1 MYNKD
6 FYYKDSSM
14 LGVIA
19 PRGVGKTLLLTA
31 IAHEEL
37 VEATNFGYPDFKI
50 YHNGF
55 LNPKWK
61 GWKEFGNDRLV
72 EFGLEEIIETVD
84 TEHSTMENGLVL
96 IDEIAS
102 IQDNRYGAMGYG
114 NVLFSHWVIMIRK
127 IGLSILWAGQ
137 NEEVDRR
144 LKLQCDVVGYPVVA
158 RKRRG
163 KEVGVTWVYQNGTYS
178 FEGNRRRFFYP
189 NLDKLWNAYDTSR
202 IIKSRNISKTD
213 INLMESNRIEEKIYD
228 TIYRHLKDKDEKK
241 LSAMEVKKMTEV
253 DWNIKKIDQFLTYLG
268 KRVRNNKGTF
278 TFNELFKEN

>member
-137 NEEVDRR
+137 NEEVN
-144 LKLQCDVVGYPVVA
+144 YNA
-158 RKRRG
+158 TWS
-163 KEVGVTWVYQNGTYS
+163 VTPLLRVN
-178 FEGNRRRFFYP
+178 
-189 NLDKLWNAYDTSR
+189 DA
-202 IIKSRNISKTD
+202 
-213 INLMESNRIEEKIYD
+213 
-228 TIYRHLKDKDEKK
+228 EKK
-241 LSAMEVKKMTEV
+241 S
-253 DWNIKKIDQFLTYLG
+253 G
-268 KRVRNNKGTF
+268 
-278 TFNELFKEN
+278 

>member
-1 MYNKD
+1 MYHKNY
-6 FYYKDSSM
+6 FYKDATM
-14 LGVIA
+14 LGVIGS
-19 PRGVGKTLLLTA
+19 RGLGKTLLLTA

-37 VEATNFGYPDFKI
+37 VDATNSGYQDFKI

-61 GWKEFGNDRLV
+61 GWKEFGPDRLV
-72 EFGLEEIIETVD
+72 EFTLEDIINTVD

-127 IGLSILWAGQ
+127 IGLSIIWAGQ

-144 LKLQCDVVGYPVVA
+144 LKLQCDWVGWPTSS
-158 RKRRG
+158 RKDRG
-163 KEVGVTWVYQNGTYS
+163 KNLGVTWVYQSNTYS
-178 FEGNRRRFFYP
+178 HEGNKRHFYYSG
-189 NLDKLWNAYDTSR
+189 LDKFWSAYDTSR
-202 IIKSRNISKTD
+202 IIKSRNINKHE
-213 INLMESNRIEEKIYD
+213 INLLESNRVEEKIYD
-228 TIYRHLKDKDEKK
+228 TIFTHLKDKKEKK
-241 LSAMEVKKMTEV
+241 LSAMEIKKMTDV

-268 KRVRNNKGTF
+268 KRVRDHKGTF
-278 TFNELFKEN
+278 TFNSLFDK